1 MLRGCFFLLFFI
13 YTYKTHLGKG
23 WLHVQVFFFAFFY
36 LHPQDALWRGLVA
49 RAGVFFVFIPDL
61 KMGLFCGVIFEFLF
75 LGCELR
81 TEYVVYLFNNEL
93 LGLIISGT

>member
-1 MLRGCFFLLFFI
+1 
-13 YTYKTHLGKG
+13 
-23 WLHVQVFFFAFFY
+23 VQVFFFAFFY

-75 LGCELR
+75 LGCELSNFD
-81 TEYVVYLFNNEL
+81 LHDNAFLMMKWIFN
-93 LGLIISGT
+93 